1 MVENT
6 LYKEGQRIIRMAELI
21 RITGYSRA
29 SIYNFMAEGTFPKS
43 KKLGRRAVGWNS
55 QEVQAWIDDRLNGGA
70 EC

>member
-1 MVENT
+1 
-6 LYKEGQRIIRMAELI
+6 MAELI